1 MRRFVEIQTPEQV
14 TLRYELA
21 GPGSRIAAGIIDLF
35 IIWTAIGLIAAGLF
49 ASGQISIS
57 LSEINAGEMPASFTQ
72 FAFITI
78 GISIFVLN
86 IFYFIL
92 FDYLNS
98 GQTVGKRSLE
108 IQVKSYTGHAVSIES
123 ACVRNFARILDVLPG
138 LYLAGLV
145 STLVTRHHQRIGDLM
160 GGTVVIRRRKI
171 SSVLELFAGETY
183 AQLDNPKFALD
194 YTQIMTLD
202 SGILTLLEEYFRR
215 AKQLSESERN
225 QLRAVLVT
233 QFSPLIASGEISNN
247 EADVFLKEL
256 YLCVRD
262 HWTNQMS

>member
-1 MRRFVEIQTPEQV
+1 VRRFVEIQTPDQV

-35 IIWTAIGLIAAGLF
+35 IVWTAVGLITVGLF

-57 LSEINAGEMPASFTQ
+57 LSEMNAGQMPASFTQ
-72 FAFITI
+72 FALVTI
-78 GISIFVLN
+78 AISIFVLN

-92 FDYLNS
+92 FDYLNA
-98 GQTVGKRSLE
+98 GQTIGKRSLE

-145 STLVTRHHQRIGDLM
+145 STLVTRHHQRIGDLI

-171 SSVLELFAGETY
+171 SAVSELFAGETY
-183 AQLDNPKFALD
+183 AQLGNPKFALD
-194 YTQIMTLD
+194 YAQIMNLD
-202 SGILTLLEEYFRR
+202 SGMLTLLEEYFRR
-215 AKQLSESERN
+215 AEHLSESESN
-225 QLRAVLVT
+225 QLKATLIS
-233 QFSPLIASGEISNN
+233 QFGELLTSGEISNSDA
-247 EADVFLKEL
+247 EIFLKEL
-256 YLCVRD
+256 YLCLRD
-262 HWTNQMS
+262 HWRNQIS